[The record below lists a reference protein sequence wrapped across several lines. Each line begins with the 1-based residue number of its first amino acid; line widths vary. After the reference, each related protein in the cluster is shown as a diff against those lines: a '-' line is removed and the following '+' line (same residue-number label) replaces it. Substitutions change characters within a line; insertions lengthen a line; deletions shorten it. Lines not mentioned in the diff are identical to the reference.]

1 MRRPDIICRGAT
13 SSWFIA
19 LGLGIGWLST
29 AWVYAQTELVRY
41 VALTGA
47 DGNSGTALSPWRTL
61 QHAADRATPGTT
73 VLVQPGT
80 YFEKVQIRVS
90 GSATGGYI
98 TFQADGPV
106 VLSGTG
112 VAGAHMI
119 YLKNRSYVRIVGFD
133 IRDNTKVNTGS
144 GIWIDGTGDHLE
156 LRNNRVHEIR
166 GADAMGIAVY
176 GRSAVSPITDLV
188 IEGNEIFDCDPAHSE
203 ALVLNGNVTRFRV
216 ANNLV
221 HDVNNIGIDFI
232 GGEGT
237 CPDPEQDAARDGVCV
252 GNRVWRARSI
262 YGGGYGAG
270 IYVDGGRNI
279 VIEGN
284 EVQQCDLGIEVGA
297 ENPGRI
303 TSGVIV
309 RGNFIHR
316 NDKVGLIFG
325 GYEAAAGRVVDCQF
339 LNNTCYK
346 NDILADGN
354 GEIAIQYADRNIIRN
369 NIFFCGLQNILLTS
383 LTQSTGN
390 VLDYNL
396 WFAEV
401 GADRAVFVWGGV
413 TVRGLDRFR
422 ARSTQG
428 QHSVFS
434 DPRLADADQG
444 GFHLLPESPAIDA
457 GSPGNA
463 DGAGEVD
470 FDGEP
475 RVSHGVIDIGADEIL
490 PLECVLFGDRQVR
503 LSWPASFA
511 GLVLEQTLSLS
522 PSLWTEVAEGG
533 GLQSG
538 ARMSLLRPVD
548 QGSLFYRLRTPGTP
562 PF

>member
-1 MRRPDIICRGAT
+1 MRGSDLRLRGAT
-13 SSWFIA
+13 SFWFIA
-19 LGLGIGWLST
+19 FVLGV
-29 AWVYAQTELVRY
+29 AWFSMAGVRAQTGLVRY

-47 DGNSGTALSPWRTL
+47 DGNPGTAQSPWRTL
-61 QHAADRATPGTT
+61 QHAADRVTPGTT

-106 VLSGTG
+106 VLSGAG

-119 YLKNRSYVRIVGFD
+119 HLENRRYVRIVGFD
-133 IRDNTKVNTGS
+133 IRDNTKVDTGS

-176 GRSAVSPITDLV
+176 GRSALSPISDLV
-188 IEGNEIFDCDPAHSE
+188 VEGNEIFDCDPAQSE

-252 GNRVWRARSI
+252 GNRVWRARSS

-297 ENPGRI
+297 ENPGSI

-309 RGNFIHR
+309 RGNLIHR

-325 GYEAAAGRVVDCQF
+325 GYEAAAGRVVDCEF

-354 GEIAIQYADRNIIRN
+354 GEIAIQYAERNIIRN
-369 NIFFCGLQNILLTS
+369 NIFFCGLQNVLLTS
-383 LTQSTGN
+383 FTRSTGN

-401 GADRAVFVWGGV
+401 GADRAVFVWSGV
-413 TVRGLDRFR
+413 TVRGLDTFR
-422 ARSTQG
+422 ARSAQG
-428 QHSVFS
+428 QHSIFA

-463 DGAGEVD
+463 AVAGAMD

-475 RVSHGVIDIGADEIL
+475 RVSHGLIDIGADEVL
-490 PLECVLFGDRQVR
+490 PLECVRFGDRQVR
-503 LSWPASFA
+503 LSWPVSFA
-511 GLVLEQTLSLS
+511 SLVLEQTPSLS
-522 PSLWTEVAEGG
+522 PSLWTEVAGQEV
-533 GLQSG
+533 LQSG
-538 ARMSLLRPVD
+538 ARMTLLRSADP
-548 QGSLFYRLRTPGTP
+548 GPLFYRLRTPGAP